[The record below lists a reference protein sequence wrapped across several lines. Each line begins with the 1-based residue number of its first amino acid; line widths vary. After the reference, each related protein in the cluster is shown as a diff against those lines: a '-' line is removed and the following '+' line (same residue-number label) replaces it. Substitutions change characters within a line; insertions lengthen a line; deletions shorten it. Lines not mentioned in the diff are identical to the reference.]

1 MPSGPSGATSRRQRV
16 AKSARIIEY
25 RGAGLPPGP
34 EFREPSRAAEATMRR
49 YVIAIDLDN
58 TLLDSDGGLAER
70 NRAAIHA
77 AHTAGHRVVVCTGRS
92 YAETRPVLE
101 MIGLDLDAAVTVGG
115 GHVVD
120 LINVRTMSS
129 TRMSAE
135 LTRETVSWFRQRDF
149 TVVWAHDPFE
159 HGFDGY
165 LIQGARQHPAIERWF
180 EMAPA
185 DLRVVTDQPEG
196 GQRAIRVNIVDD
208 DEVLRK
214 IAVDFVARF
223 DGRISYHVIR
233 VPQYRI
239 AVLEAFDRSV
249 SKWTGVLTLC
259 EAWGIDPRDTIAFGD
274 DVNDIALLRA
284 AGRGIAVANAH
295 ADVLAVVDETTG
307 SNDACGVAEVLE
319 QLLIGER
326 T

>member
-1 MPSGPSGATSRRQRV
+1 
-16 AKSARIIEY
+16 
-25 RGAGLPPGP
+25 
-34 EFREPSRAAEATMRR
+34 MRR
-49 YVIAIDLDN
+49 YLIAIDLDN
-58 TLLDSDGGLAER
+58 TLLDSDGGLADR

-77 AHTAGHRVVVCTGRS
+77 VHAVGHRVVVCTGRS

-101 MIGLDLDAAVTVGG
+101 LIGLDMDAAVTIGG

-120 LINVRTMSS
+120 LINGRTMSS
-129 TRMSAE
+129 TRMSAA
-135 LTRETVSWFRQRDF
+135 LTRETVSWFRERDF

-165 LIQGARQHPAIERWF
+165 MIQGPRRHPAIDRWF
-180 EMAPA
+180 KMAPA
-185 DLRVVTDQPEG
+185 DLRVVKALPDDG
-196 GQRAIRVNIVDD
+196 ARAIRVNIVDD
-208 DEVLRK
+208 DEVLQ
-214 IAVDFVARF
+214 AVAADFVAQF
-223 DGRISYHVIR
+223 DGRVSYHVIR

-249 SKWTGVLTLC
+249 SKWTGVLTPC
-259 EAWGIDPRDTIAFGD
+259 KAWGIHPRDTIAFGD

-295 ADVLAVVDETTG
+295 PQVVEVADETTS
-307 SNDACGVAEVLE
+307 SNDDCGVAEVLE
-319 QLLIGER
+319 QLLIDER